1 MSTLLYRLGRTAF
14 GRPWPVLT
22 GWALV
27 LAGVLAALA
36 INGVSVSSEL
46 KIEGTPAQRVLDRV
60 SEEVPEA
67 SGGQASVVFTAPEG
81 ERLDTPERLTAIA
94 ATVQDVYALDQ
105 VIDPAAVAAPGDA
118 GAPAPGD
125 GSEASRAETP
135 PYQSL
140 VVDGAPVPGVLV
152 SADGQVALFQFQ
164 LTVPYTSLTDAQ
176 VNTVLGVVEDAESG
190 TGLTALPSETL
201 QPFEVPVGPA
211 EVVGIAV
218 AAVVLVLALGSLVAA
233 GLPLVTA
240 LVGVGIGV
248 GGAYALSGVVEM
260 NSITPVLGLMIGLAV
275 GIDYALFVVNRQRR
289 LILDGG
295 LDAREAAARAVG
307 TAGSAVFFAG
317 MTVIVALIALIV
329 IGITLLTTMA
339 LVAGAT
345 VLLAVLIALSLLPAL
360 LGLVGERICTARARE
375 RRRARI
381 EAESHSVADR
391 WVKGVIRFRWLVV
404 GGVVAILGVAA
415 VPAASMDLGIPT
427 GATADRDTAAR
438 QSYDAISG
446 GFGEGFNGPLL
457 VTAEPAG
464 PAEGVPPQ
472 TIGRL
477 VRDLQQYEG
486 IATVSP
492 VGASEAGDFVVFS
505 VVPTTGPDDE
515 ATADL
520 VEALR
525 SDESGIAQQHAVN
538 LGVTGLTA
546 INIDLSE
553 KLAGVTPVY
562 LTIIAVLSMLILL
575 LVFRSVVVP
584 IQATAAFL
592 LSILATFGATTA
604 VFSWGWLSGVFGV
617 DTGGPLVSFLPIMV
631 TGILYGLAMDYQ
643 VFLVSSMRDA
653 HVHGYR
659 GVRSVVNG
667 FDQASRVV
675 VAAAVIMISV
685 FSGFIFSHDIM
696 IKQFGFALAFGIL
709 VDAFVVR
716 MTLVPAIM
724 AIFGERTWWLPRWL
738 DRLLPN
744 LDIEGDRLLA

>member
-1 MSTLLYRLGRTAF
+1 
-14 GRPWPVLT
+14 
-22 GWALV
+22 
-27 LAGVLAALA
+27 
-36 INGVSVSSEL
+36 
-46 KIEGTPAQRVLDRV
+46 
-60 SEEVPEA
+60 
-67 SGGQASVVFTAPEG
+67 
-81 ERLDTPERLTAIA
+81 
-94 ATVQDVYALDQ
+94 
-105 VIDPAAVAAPGDA
+105 
-118 GAPAPGD
+118 
-125 GSEASRAETP
+125 
-135 PYQSL
+135 
-140 VVDGAPVPGVLV
+140 
-152 SADGQVALFQFQ
+152 
-164 LTVPYTSLTDAQ
+164 
-176 VNTVLGVVEDAESG
+176 
-190 TGLTALPSETL
+190 
-201 QPFEVPVGPA
+201 
-211 EVVGIAV
+211 
-218 AAVVLVLALGSLVAA
+218 
-233 GLPLVTA
+233 
-240 LVGVGIGV
+240 
-248 GGAYALSGVVEM
+248 
-260 NSITPVLGLMIGLAV
+260 
-275 GIDYALFVVNRQRR
+275 
-289 LILDGG
+289 ILDSG

-317 MTVIVALIALIV
+317 MTVIVALTALIV

-339 LVAGAT
+339 LVAGVT

-381 EAESHSVADR
+381 EAESHGVADR
-391 WVKGVIRFRWLVV
+391 WVKGVIRFRWRVV
-404 GGVVAILGVAA
+404 GGVVAGLGLVA

-427 GATADRDTAAR
+427 GATADRDTVAR
-438 QSYDAISG
+438 QSYDAVSQ

-457 VTAEPAG
+457 VAAEPAG
-464 PAEGVPPQ
+464 PAEVVPPQ

-477 VRDLQQYEG
+477 TQDLQLHEG

-492 VGASEAGDFVVFS
+492 VGTSESGDYVVFS
-505 VVPTTGPDDE
+505 VIPTTGPDDE

-520 VEALR
+520 VEELR
-525 SDESGIAQQHAVN
+525 SDDFGIAQQHAVD

-553 KLAGVTPVY
+553 KLASVTPVY

-592 LSILATFGATTA
+592 LSILATFGATTV
-604 VFSWGWLSGVFGV
+604 VFSWGWLNGVFGV

-653 HVHGYR
+653 HVHGYH
-659 GVRSVVNG
+659 GVRSVVHG

-685 FSGFIFSHDIM
+685 FSGFIFSHDVM

-709 VDAFVVR
+709 VDAFLVR

-744 LDIEGDRLLA
+744 LDIEGDRLLAKLNHAQPQRDKEHAAAELPR